1 MSTLE
6 ILASE
11 FVSSTSAN
19 SRVTQ
24 LTRKKKASRF
34 FLWKWEQPH
43 PGCHQCGTVMS
54 GTMGAAAV
62 GTDSEVH
69 GGGAKMEQ
77 LRGQVIWDS
86 HDKMYSENIC
96 MYAHSWMSKRQPA
109 RGPFLSSFALPF
121 HHVGSEKESC
131 IIRLGSRN
139 RYHWAHSHPLALSF
153 YTLRNEMV
161 CLYPNT
167 RSMRVDVVWGGVVH
181 KEESFG
187 CRKVGRAGE
196 DGLSHPSTSCL
207 SPQAL
212 GWLTVPIWS
221 KHGDSLVC
229 ISQKDSKWDF
239 KAPII
244 YCDNYGP
251 QQCQG
256 TVCSKSW
263 NEGSF
268 SSGSRCTTRPREEW
282 PWFLRINPASLSRLY
297 ADWIFTFLGTE
308 NGRRRHGH
316 HSTLVGKPTWVCEM
330 NTPRQPWAWNLL
342 P

>member
-1 MSTLE
+1 MTKC
-6 ILASE
+6 ILKIY
-11 FVSSTSAN
+11 VCMH
-19 SRVTQ
+19 
-24 LTRKKKASRF
+24 TRECQKDNLQES
-34 FLWKWEQPH
+34 
-43 PGCHQCGTVMS
+43 
-54 GTMGAAAV
+54 
-62 GTDSEVH
+62 
-69 GGGAKMEQ
+69 
-77 LRGQVIWDS
+77 
-86 HDKMYSENIC
+86 
-96 MYAHSWMSKRQPA
+96 
-109 RGPFLSSFALPF
+109 LSFPPF

-139 RYHWAHSHPLALSF
+139 CCHWAHSHPLALSF

-161 CLYPNT
+161 CQYPNT
-167 RSMRVDVVWGGVVH
+167 RSMRVDVVWGGVFH

-187 CRKVGRAGE
+187 CRSVGRAGE

-221 KHGDSLVC
+221 KHGNSLVC

-251 QQCQG
+251 QQCRG
-256 TVCSKSW
+256 TVCSRSW

-282 PWFLRINPASLSRLY
+282 PWFLRINPASLSRLC

-316 HSTLVGKPTWVCEM
+316 HSTLAGKPTSVRWTHPDSHELENSYLSL
-330 NTPRQPWAWNLL
+330 NTCFFFL
-342 P
+342 